1 MKSFIKKSNSGFTLI
16 ELIIVVAIIA
26 VLTSVVATTT
36 YQVFATNAKQSINE
50 VSSMLSSCRVS
61 TLSGAVNPVFELS
74 YVDGNVNA
82 TISSNGRKEQEQIA
96 TSAVT
101 VSYTIDD
108 GTVDGKT
115 TTLDDNSDKLE
126 IRYDSSG
133 AIKEPTNIKSITVN
147 SGSKIYVLTFTPQ
160 TGYHEVT

>member
-1 MKSFIKKSNSGFTLI
+1 MKSFIKKSNSGFTLV

-74 YVDGNVNA
+74 YVDGNVYG
-82 TISSNGRKEQEQIA
+82 TILSNGRKEQEQIA
-96 TSAVT
+96 TAAVT
-101 VSYTIDD
+101 VSYTTKV
-108 GTVDGKT
+108 GETETT
-115 TTLDDNSDKLE
+115 TTLDDNADTLE
-126 IRYDSSG
+126 ISYDTSG
-133 AIKEPTNIKSITVN
+133 AIKQPLNIHRITVS
-147 SGSKIYVLTFTPQ
+147 SGSKVYNLTITPE
-160 TGYHEVT
+160 TGYHEVE

>member
-1 MKSFIKKSNSGFTLI
+1 MKIQNKGFTLV
-16 ELIIVVAIIA
+16 ELMIVVAIIA
-26 VLTSVVATTT
+26 VLTSVVVTTT

-74 YVDGNVNA
+74 YVDGNVKA
-82 TISSNGRKEQEQIA
+82 TISSNGRLEQEQIA

-101 VSYTIDD
+101 VSYTID
-108 GTVDGKT
+108 GT
-115 TTLDDNSDKLE
+115 TTTFDDNSDKLV
-126 IRYDSSG
+126 ISYDGSG
-133 AIKEPTNIKSITVN
+133 AIKEPTMIEKITVT
-147 SGSKIYVLTFTPQ
+147 SGAKVYVLTFTPE